1 MKIASSVWSKLNS
14 IEVRDIIQIS
24 KLTRSIED
32 VEFVANIL
40 QKYQRRSDENEVNND
55 SSLYSYHIRND
66 NSRYIVNGS
75 SEVRIYCYE
84 RGFRDGEEY
93 PFNQNIYDDCG
104 DACYKGF
111 IKVCMSVKGNRREAC
126 ELATDA

>member
-1 MKIASSVWSKLNS
+1 
-14 IEVRDIIQIS
+14 VRDIIQIS

-75 SEVRIYCYE
+75 SEVQIYCYE
-84 RGFRDGEEY
+84 GGFRDGEEY
-93 PFNQNIYDDCG
+93 HL
-104 DACYKGF
+104 
-111 IKVCMSVKGNRREAC
+111 IKI
-126 ELATDA
+126 